1 MLKTIFGSNDA
12 ALSYV
17 ILGFI
22 DPRRDAS
29 SSPELSMK
37 VVLVVHVSLD
47 DTSPLTPCDSRTDT
61 PVHQTMSHHTQ
72 SELDVGGKEAE

>member
-1 MLKTIFGSNDA
+1 MLKTVFGSNDA

-29 SSPELSMK
+29 SSPALSMK

-47 DTSPLTPCDSRTDT
+47 DTSRLTPCDSRTDT
-61 PVHQTMSHHTQ
+61 PVHWNTFHHTQ
-72 SELDVGGKEAE
+72 SELDIAGKKAE

>member
-1 MLKTIFGSNDA
+1 MLKTVFGSNDA

-29 SSPELSMK
+29 SSPELSME
-37 VVLVVHVSLD
+37 VVLVVHVSFI

-61 PVHQTMSHHTQ
+61 QIHLSMLHHTQ
-72 SELDVGGKEAE
+72 SELDIAGKKAE